1 MIYYLN
7 HIMNKEEKKFTLLM
21 VFAMI
26 TWGYSWVGA
35 KIIGPYGYLPV
46 KILLRFFLAALALI
60 PILIKYQIRF
70 KINKEGLLFILWN
83 SISLCLYNYFYFK
96 STHIGL
102 AGAGGVLVT
111 TLNPILTSLF
121 VYLIIDRK
129 TAKIKDIIGL
139 VIGLIG
145 GSIIIRIW
153 EMDINLMIQSGN
165 LYYILASCSWVSV
178 TIASQKAKDKIHFL
192 TYSFWSFLI
201 ASLLILPFCEINA
214 VIQVTNYDYIFWI
227 NMILLSIIVMSFA
240 NTMYFF
246 ASSKIGAIKASSYI
260 FVVPL
265 TAIIFSKII
274 LNEQILSTTIL
285 GGILSISAIYL
296 INKK

>member
-1 MIYYLN
+1 M
-7 HIMNKEEKKFTLLM
+7 
-21 VFAMI
+21 
-26 TWGYSWVGA
+26 
-35 KIIGPYGYLPV
+35 
-46 KILLRFFLAALALI
+46 
-60 PILIKYQIRF
+60 
-70 KINKEGLLFILWN
+70 
-83 SISLCLYNYFYFK
+83 
-96 STHIGL
+96 
-102 AGAGGVLVT
+102 
-111 TLNPILTSLF
+111 
-121 VYLIIDRK
+121 
-129 TAKIKDIIGL
+129 
-139 VIGLIG
+139 
-145 GSIIIRIW
+145 
-153 EMDINLMIQSGN
+153 NLMIQSGN

-178 TIASQKAKDKIHFL
+178 TIASQRAKDQIHFL

-201 ASLLILPFCEINA
+201 ASLLILPFCEIEA

-285 GGILSISAIYL
+285 GGMLSISAIYL